1 MPLIIVLGG
10 TAAFFGSW
18 AISALWGG
26 YVLTVLWGWFMVP
39 TFHLPA
45 LALAPAIGLAMV
57 VGYLTIQIRPSK
69 KGESFAEGLSTA
81 FVMGLL
87 KPLFALFF
95 GWVVHLFM

>member
-1 MPLIIVLGG
+1 MPVIIFLGG

-39 TFHLPA
+39 TFHLPV
-45 LALAPAIGLAMV
+45 LALAPAIGMAMV
-57 VGYLTIQIRPSK
+57 VGYLTRDITPRK
-69 KGESFAEGLSTA
+69 EEEGFAEGLGTA
-81 FVMGLL
+81 FAIGLL